1 MPSLDSFTAT
11 ERPHQLSMRRA
22 WYSAIGTACSVSV
35 PRFAQA
41 ITFYAGVRFM
51 ANGWI
56 TYRDMF
62 SSMMMI
68 MMSANGVGQGLV
80 FQQAFE
86 SGKVSAIS
94 VFELMDR
101 KTDIDPDLEGIEP
114 KKDDIKGAVSFENID
129 FAYPTR
135 PNIPVFKGQMN
146 LKASALTKIAF
157 VGPSGCGKSITIGML
172 ERFYDCSD
180 GMVRLDDY
188 DVKKFSL
195 HNLRSHLSIARSPKT
210 EEAAKL
216 ANIYDFFKDLP
227 DGFDTRVGDKGS
239 QLSGGQKQ
247 RIAIARALERKPKV
261 LLLDEATSAL
271 DSESEK
277 IVQEALDK
285 VLEQGGR
292 TTITIAHRLST
303 IQNSDVIAV
312 VSDGQIKELGSHQ
325 DLLAL
330 NGIYA
335 DMVAQQ
341 SLQVS

>member
-1 MPSLDSFTAT
+1 
-11 ERPHQLSMRRA
+11 
-22 WYSAIGTACSVSV
+22 
-35 PRFAQA
+35 
-41 ITFYAGVRFM
+41 
-51 ANGWI
+51 
-56 TYRDMF
+56 
-62 SSMMMI
+62 
-68 MMSANGVGQGLV
+68 MS
-80 FQQAFE
+80 
-86 SGKVSAIS
+86 
-94 VFELMDR
+94 
-101 KTDIDPDLEGIEP
+101 
-114 KKDDIKGAVSFENID
+114 
-129 FAYPTR
+129 
-135 PNIPVFKGQMN
+135 
-146 LKASALTKIAF
+146 
-157 VGPSGCGKSITIGML
+157 
-172 ERFYDCSD
+172 
-180 GMVRLDDY
+180 
-188 DVKKFSL
+188 
-195 HNLRSHLSIARSPKT
+195 H
-210 EEAAKL
+210 
-216 ANIYDFFKDLP
+216 LP

-247 RIAIARALERKPKV
+247 RIAIARALVRKPKV

-292 TTITIAHRLST
+292 TTTTIAHRLST